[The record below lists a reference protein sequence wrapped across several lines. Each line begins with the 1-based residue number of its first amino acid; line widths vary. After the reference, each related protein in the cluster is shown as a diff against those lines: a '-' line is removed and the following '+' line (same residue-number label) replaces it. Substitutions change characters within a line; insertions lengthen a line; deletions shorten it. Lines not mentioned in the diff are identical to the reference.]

1 MSIADS
7 DISVKVESALVDHP
21 DVVEAAV
28 VSSPDPIRGQVIK
41 AFVVL
46 TESRKRKIRK
56 EREEEE
62 KKTKKSTDEDIDDQS
77 KTMKSEDKDD
87 DEDEKSTVAIEEEL
101 KAHVKSMTAPYKYPR
116 KIQVVD
122 SLPKTISGKIRR
134 VELRNEEWRR

>member
-1 MSIADS
+1 MSIANS
-7 DISVKVESALVDHP
+7 QTSFQVESALVDHP

-56 EREEEE
+56 EREEE

-77 KTMKSEDKDD
+77 TMMKSEENDD
-87 DEDEKSTVAIEEEL
+87 DYEKSTVAVEEEL

>member
-1 MSIADS
+1 M
-7 DISVKVESALVDHP
+7 
-21 DVVEAAV
+21 

-46 TESRKRKIRK
+46 TESRKRRILE
-56 EREEEE
+56 EREEGD
-62 KKTKKSTDEDIDDQS
+62 KIRTDDYIDDQS
-77 KTMKSEDKDD
+77 TTMKSEDKVD